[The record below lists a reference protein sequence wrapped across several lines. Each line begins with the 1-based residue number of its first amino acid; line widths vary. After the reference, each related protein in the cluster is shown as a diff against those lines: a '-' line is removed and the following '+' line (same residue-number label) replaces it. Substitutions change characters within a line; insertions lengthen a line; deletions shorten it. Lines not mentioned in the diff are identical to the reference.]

1 MHKAVLRIEVG
12 KNAKEYLG
20 VIDKRIDYRRS
31 RVRITGSRSTIIIEV
46 TAEDTRALLASMNGA
61 LKQLRIVSNVDA
73 ELEGMR

>member
-1 MHKAVLRIEVG
+1 MHRAVLRIEVG
-12 KNAKEYLG
+12 KNVKEYLG

-73 ELEGMR
+73 ELEGIR